1 MDMKWLF
8 RKIHIGL
15 RTEIVF
21 NIAVLMIASLL
32 LVGFT
37 LLKVSEQEI
46 LEQKIAGSRII
57 LFSLQRGVSVLQ
69 GEDWYQ
75 DPSLA
80 QSLVGFTQL
89 REVEG
94 IWIVDRDLKPLI
106 TRGRGQQYGE
116 DLLTAVRQGKEG
128 LHLERSGTLWWSF
141 YNRLILTA
149 PLVRAGKVMGG
160 VQVSFPLADVTAR
173 LVVFRRL
180 FLVLILIDSLV
191 LIVFGSFLLSRIVV
205 NPLRRL
211 VGAAHRIGGGEL
223 GYRAPIEY
231 ENEIGQLAAAFNHMV
246 DRLAQKNRDLEK
258 AIKKLKDTQEELV
271 NSEKLASVG
280 RMASGVAHE
289 IGNPLTSILGH
300 TEILHKRLK
309 RKKLKDGA
317 ILLDLVDRTRK
328 ETERINRIIKD
339 LLQFSRPPSPPIEDI
354 DVNRII
360 QDSLNAISAQK
371 RFDNISLDLA
381 LAKNLTPAR
390 GIRDQLQQVLFNI
403 LINAADAMP
412 DGGTITVA
420 TREEGRWIVLTV
432 RDTGAG
438 IPPEDLDKI
447 CDPFYTTKSPDKG
460 TGLGL
465 SISLKIID
473 EFGGK
478 LRVES
483 AVGKGATFSI
493 YLKKGKKR

>member
-1 MDMKWLF
+1 MKWLF
-8 RKIHIGL
+8 RTIRMGL
-15 RTEIVF
+15 RTEIVL
-21 NIAVLMIASLL
+21 NISILMVASLL

-37 LLKVSEQEI
+37 ILKVSEQEI

-57 LFSLQRGVSVLQ
+57 LFSLQRGITALQ
-69 GEDWYQ
+69 GEDWHQ
-75 DPSLA
+75 DPSLS
-80 QSLVGFTQL
+80 QILIGYTQL

-94 IWIVDRDLKPLI
+94 IWIVDKDLRPLI
-106 TRGRGQQYGE
+106 TRGTGKRYGE
-116 DLLTAVRQGKEG
+116 DLLTVVSQGRREE
-128 LHLERSGTLWWSF
+128 LRLERTGTLWWSF
-141 YNRLILTA
+141 YNRLTITA
-149 PLVRAGKVMGG
+149 PLVRAGRVVGG
-160 VQVSFPLADVTAR
+160 VQVSFSLAKVTAR

-180 FLVLILIDSLV
+180 FLILILIDSLV

-205 NPLRRL
+205 NPLKRL
-211 VGAAHRIGGGEL
+211 VGAAHRIGGGDL

-231 ENEIGQLAAAFNHMV
+231 ENEIGQLATAFNQMV
-246 DRLAQKNRDLEK
+246 ERLAEKHKDLER
-258 AIKKLKDTQEELV
+258 AIRKLRDTQDELI

-289 IGNPLTSILGH
+289 IGNPLASILGH

-339 LLQFSRPPSPPIEDI
+339 LLQFSKPPPSLIEDV
-354 DVNRII
+354 DVNRLIK
-360 QDSLNAISAQK
+360 DSLQVVKAQK
-371 RFDNISLDLA
+371 RFHNIALDLS
-381 LAKNLTPAR
+381 LATKLPPAR
-390 GIRDQLQQVLFNI
+390 ANSDQLQQVLFNI

-412 DGGTITVA
+412 DGGTIAVRTEA
-420 TREEGRWIVLTV
+420 DKQWIIIAVK
-432 RDTGAG
+432 DTGVG
-438 IPPEDLDKI
+438 IPSEDLDKI

-483 AVGKGATFSI
+483 EVGKGTTFNI
-493 YLKKGKKR
+493 YLKKRKKS

>member
-1 MDMKWLF
+1 MKWLF
-8 RKIHIGL
+8 RKIHMGL
-15 RTEIVF
+15 RTEIVL
-21 NIAVLMIASLL
+21 NISILMIASLL

-37 LLKVSEQEI
+37 ILKVSEQEI

-57 LFSLQRGVSVLQ
+57 LFSLQRGISALQ
-69 GEDWYQ
+69 GEDWHQ
-75 DPSLA
+75 DPSLS
-80 QSLVGFTQL
+80 QILIGFTQL

-94 IWIVDRDLKPLI
+94 IWIVDRDLRPLI
-106 TRGRGQQYGE
+106 TRGTGKRYGE
-116 DLLTAVRQGKEG
+116 DLLTAVSQGREE
-128 LHLERSGTLWWSF
+128 LRLERAGTLWWSF
-141 YNRLILTA
+141 YNRLTMTA
-149 PLVRAGKVMGG
+149 PLVRAGKVVGG
-160 VQVSFPLADVTAR
+160 VQVSFSLANVTAR

-180 FLVLILIDSLV
+180 FLLLILIDSLV
-191 LIVFGSFLLSRIVV
+191 LIVFGGFLLGRIVV
-205 NPLRRL
+205 NPLKRL
-211 VGAAHRIGGGEL
+211 VGAAHKIGGGEL

-231 ENEIGQLAAAFNHMV
+231 ENEIGQLAAAFNQMV
-246 DRLAQKNRDLEK
+246 ERLAEKHKDLER
-258 AIKKLKDTQEELV
+258 AIRKLKDTQEELI

-354 DVNRII
+354 DVNRVI

-371 RFDNISLDLA
+371 RFDTISLDLS
-381 LAKNLTPAR
+381 LDENLSPAR

-412 DGGTITVA
+412 EGGTITVT
-420 TREEGRWIVLTV
+420 TRKEGRWVILTV
-432 RDTGAG
+432 KDTGVG
-438 IPPEDLDKI
+438 IPAEDLDKI

-478 LRVES
+478 LRIES
-483 AVGKGATFSI
+483 EVGEGAAFSI